1 MKDEEEEVDAR
12 EGACSIETAMA
23 RSCWQ
28 GAGFGVVVV
37 GGMRL
42 YEQARGDWRQRLRS
56 QVRV

>member
-28 GAGFGVVVV
+28 GAGVSSA
-37 GGMRL
+37 
-42 YEQARGDWRQRLRS
+42 QAQAWARALVWW
-56 QVRV
+56 